1 MKVVLMKNIDKLGKT
16 GDIKEVA
23 DGFARNFL
31 IPNQIAKPAT
41 KGAQAEA
48 QKISEEKT
56 KKEEERLQ
64 LMQEVANK
72 IDGKEILIR
81 SKAKEGKLFGA
92 IKAAD
97 IIKALKEDQKI
108 EINENNI
115 KIKEPIKEIGEYS
128 LKVELEHGLEADIK
142 VIIEEE

>member
-41 KGAQAEA
+41 EKAQAEA
-48 QKISEEKT
+48 QKILEEKA

-64 LMQEVANK
+64 LIQEFADR
-72 IDGKEILIR
+72 IDGKEILIK
-81 SKAKEGKLFGA
+81 SKAKGGKLFGA

-97 IIKALKEDQKI
+97 IIKAIKEDPKI

-142 VIIEEE
+142 LIIEEE

>member
-1 MKVVLMKNIDKLGKT
+1 MKNIDKLGKT

-41 KGAQAEA
+41 EKAQAEA
-48 QKISEEKT
+48 QKILEEKA

-64 LMQEVANK
+64 LIQEFADR
-72 IDGKEILIR
+72 IDGKEILIK

-97 IIKALKEDQKI
+97 IIKAIKEDPKI

-142 VIIEEE
+142 LIIEEE

>member
-41 KGAQAEA
+41 EKAQAEA
-48 QKISEEKT
+48 QKILEEKA

-64 LMQEVANK
+64 LIQEFADR
-72 IDGKEILIR
+72 IDGKEILIK

-97 IIKALKEDQKI
+97 IIKAIKEDPKI

-142 VIIEEE
+142 LIIEEE

>member
-1 MKVVLMKNIDKLGKT
+1 MKVVLMKNIDKLGKA

-41 KGAQAEA
+41 EGAQAEA
-48 QKISEEKT
+48 QRISEEKT